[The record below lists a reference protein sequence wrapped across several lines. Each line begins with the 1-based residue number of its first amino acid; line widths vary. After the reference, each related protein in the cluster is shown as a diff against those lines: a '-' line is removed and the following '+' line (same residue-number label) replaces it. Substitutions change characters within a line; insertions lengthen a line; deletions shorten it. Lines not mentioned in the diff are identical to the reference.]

1 MKPVFAPNYFGEF
14 ACIAAACRHSCCVGW
29 EIDVDAESLRR
40 YDAVEG
46 SMGER
51 LKASIDR
58 KASPPCFILTPDE
71 RCPFLNANGL
81 CDLITELGEDSLC
94 HICADH
100 PRFRNIL
107 PHRVEL
113 GLGLC
118 CEAAASLILSQTAI
132 TEIIPLSPEAAS
144 RDRYAC
150 EEVETPDELLMRALS
165 LRDRAMDIAQDRG
178 ISLGERVDRLCR
190 EVGYTRC
197 YPDFTFA
204 EWGEI
209 LLDSEELDPARR
221 KLFEAIASLHESP
234 DGELT
239 GEFGIPYEKLLCYF
253 LYRYT
258 ATEGRSLE
266 DWSPLTRIGFA
277 VLSTTL
283 VHAMA
288 RATGQTDIC
297 GLCEISRVYSSEME
311 YSEENLDYLWDILQ
325 EDTPLVMRT
334 GSGEP

>member
-1 MKPVFAPNYFGEF
+1 MKPVFAPNYFDDF
-14 ACIAAACRHSCCVGW
+14 RCIATACQHSCCVGW

-40 YDAVEG
+40 YDAVKG

-51 LKASIDR
+51 LKACIDR
-58 KASPPCFILTPDE
+58 KADPPCFILTPDE
-71 RCPFLNANGL
+71 RCPFLNRNGL

-100 PRFRNIL
+100 PRFRNVL

-118 CEAAASLILSQTAI
+118 CEAAASLILSQTAV
-132 TEIIPLSPEAAS
+132 TEIIPLSPEAAA
-144 RDRYAC
+144 RDRYAR
-150 EEVETPDELLMRALS
+150 EEADLPDDLTPKALR
-165 LRDRAMDIAQDRG
+165 LRDTAMSIAQDRR
-178 ISLGERVDRLCR
+178 ISLGKRVKRLCA
-190 EVGYTRC
+190 ELGYARC
-197 YPDFTFA
+197 YPDFTYA
-204 EWGEI
+204 EWAEI

-221 KLFEAIASLHESP
+221 RIFEALAALSESP
-234 DGELT
+234 DNELKD
-239 GEFGIPYEKLLCYF
+239 EPGIPYEKLLCYF

-258 ATEGRSLE
+258 AAEGRGLA

-277 VLSTTL
+277 VLSTIL

-288 RATGQTDIC
+288 RATGQTDLD

-311 YSEENLDYLWDILQ
+311 YSEENVDYLWDILQ
-325 EDTPLVMRT
+325 EDTPLLPADRL
-334 GSGEP
+334 G